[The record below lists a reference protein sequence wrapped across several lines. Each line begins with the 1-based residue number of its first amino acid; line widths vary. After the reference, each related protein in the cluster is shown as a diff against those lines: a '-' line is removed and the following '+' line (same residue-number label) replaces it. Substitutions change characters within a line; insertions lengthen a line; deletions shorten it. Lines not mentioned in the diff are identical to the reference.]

1 MVYNKNVRKE
11 DGLAYLKCKA
21 VCNEPNSAVK
31 CDGGIITSYVNAKQC
46 LIYGTDATK
55 LEAKLLEDQTC
66 CLPARKVNHGE
77 KYNNI
82 KFIMTSSAQF

>member
-31 CDGGIITSYVNAKQC
+31 CDGGIITSYVNAK
-46 LIYGTDATK
+46 
-55 LEAKLLEDQTC
+55 
-66 CLPARKVNHGE
+66 
-77 KYNNI
+77 
-82 KFIMTSSAQF
+82 